1 MSRCEI
7 QYHGELPSLIV
18 DATSSLLVQPFGFCG
33 HLRNLDGDRY
43 WRFIVLV
50 EGLNILSIYRQ
61 LSLNCQ
67 EAILLSR

>member
-18 DATSSLLVQPFGFCG
+18 DATSSLLVQPFGFRG
-33 HLRNLDGDRY
+33 QLRYLDGDRY
-43 WRFIVLV
+43 WRFIILV

-61 LSLNCQ
+61 PSLNNRD
-67 EAILLSR
+67 AILLSR